1 MQCHKIKKCGK
12 KCKNRITAGKFCHL
26 HTRKRSPVKRSP
38 TKKNRRVSFRFVDNG
53 DLKNVTKFIL
63 NDDRVY
69 KAVEYYR
76 GLEYTRINTELLRK
90 GVRQPLDAPESELIP
105 EYVARVLDSAFTNEN
120 NPPLTQDIIVYR
132 GLPEET
138 YFYNTLDPAFLSS
151 TTDEETALDFSNS
164 KTACCI
170 QRIHIPKGTRVL
182 YFGFLPTPPHEHEL
196 LLPRNSRLRQ
206 MGPPTTQYYE
216 HKTENKVV
224 EKTTVD
230 FMYEGPISSALMRR
244 FKSINL
250 PSRFQEKKAK
260 PLESVFVS
268 GIPPP
273 PPPPFMGIP
282 PPPPPP
288 FMGIPPPPPPPF
300 MGIPPPPPLPLLFN
314 RRRYY

>member
-1 MQCHKIKKCGK
+1 MQCHKIKKCGE

-38 TKKNRRVSFRFVDNG
+38 KKNRRVSFRFVDNG
-53 DLKNVTKFIL
+53 DLKNVTEFIL
-63 NDDRVY
+63 NDKRVY
-69 KAVEYYR
+69 NAVEYYR

-216 HKTENKVV
+216 HKTENKIV

-230 FMYEGPISSALMRR
+230 FMYEGPVSSAVMRR

-282 PPPPPP
+282 PPP
-288 FMGIPPPPPPPF
+288 FMGIPPPPP
-300 MGIPPPPPLPLLFN
+300 PPPPPLPLLFN

>member
-1 MQCHKIKKCGK
+1 MQCHKIKKSGE

-38 TKKNRRVSFRFVDNG
+38 VKRSPVKKNRRVSFRFVDNG

-230 FMYEGPISSALMRR
+230 FMYEGPVSSSLMRR

-250 PSRFQEKKAK
+250 PSRFKEKVK

-268 GIPPP
+268 
-273 PPPPFMGIP
+273 GIP

>member
-1 MQCHKIKKCGK
+1 MQCHKIKKSGE

-38 TKKNRRVSFRFVDNG
+38 VKRSPVKKNRRVSFRFVDNG

-250 PSRFQEKKAK
+250 PSRFKEKVK

-268 GIPPP
+268 
-273 PPPPFMGIP
+273 GIP